1 MPIPYVSSYKN
12 WPTVDVKAGKETVKR
27 SSEFPRLTVEELQ
40 SIRKSA
46 PDALMSLGSWGT
58 PTHLIVNA
66 AKEKIGE
73 RLDRGSEGA
82 EKMLADLAAAQKKL
96 GGAATPYAVWRDFAR
111 AVADAESED
120 LAVAVKAV
128 LALDKLKGLTDAM
141 RKDVDGARGKLAA
154 RGEEK
159 LAEAESADD
168 PRAALKALA
177 EAFKGHPLEKRIR
190 EKLK

>member
-1 MPIPYVSSYKN
+1 VPIPYVTSHKN
-12 WPTVDVKAGKETVKR
+12 WPTTDVKAGKETVKR

-40 SIRKSA
+40 AIRKSA

-58 PTHLIVNA
+58 PTHLIVNS

-73 RLDRGSEGA
+73 RLDRGSESS

-96 GGAATPYAVWRDFAR
+96 AGAATPYAVWRDFAR
-111 AVADAESED
+111 AMADAESED

-128 LALDKLKGLTDAM
+128 LALDKLRGQTDAM
-141 RKDVDGARGKLAA
+141 KKDADAARGKLAA

-168 PRAALKALA
+168 PKAALKALA
-177 EAFKGHPLEKRIR
+177 EAFKGHPLERKIR